1 MDIITSTS
9 NERIRHI
16 CDLIKNT
23 KARRKEG
30 VFVVEGERIA
40 SEIPKE
46 MLKECYV
53 TQEYSVDGKL
63 ARVFAYNVKPVVV
76 SAPVFKKMS
85 DTQSPQGILCVCRM
99 RTGSLEDFLSS
110 RKDGG
115 LKLLVL
121 ETIQD
126 PGNLG
131 TMIRTAEG
139 AGFDAVIA
147 DEKTVDVYNPKVTRS
162 TMGSIFRVPIFY
174 ASDALSAVDLL
185 KRENVTLY
193 AAHLQGQNDYRV
205 EKYAER
211 LAFLIGNEGAGLS
224 ERVTKEA
231 DRLLKIPMKGKLESL
246 NAAIAAAILM
256 YSTE

>member
-1 MDIITSTS
+1 
-9 NERIRHI
+9 
-16 CDLIKNT
+16 
-23 KARRKEG
+23 
-30 VFVVEGERIA
+30 
-40 SEIPKE
+40 
-46 MLKECYV
+46 
-53 TQEYSVDGKL
+53 
-63 ARVFAYNVKPVVV
+63 
-76 SAPVFKKMS
+76 
-85 DTQSPQGILCVCRM
+85 M

-185 KRENVTLY
+185 KRENVTVY
-193 AAHLQGQNDYRV
+193 AAHLNAKSDYRV